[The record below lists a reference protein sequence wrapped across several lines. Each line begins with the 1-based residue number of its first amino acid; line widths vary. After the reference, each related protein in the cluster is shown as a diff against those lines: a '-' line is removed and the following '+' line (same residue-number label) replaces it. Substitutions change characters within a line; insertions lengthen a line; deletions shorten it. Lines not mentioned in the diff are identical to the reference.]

1 MEAGTSKF
9 AILMNISG
17 TLLMKNEKQRKLLQ
31 ITSGGLIALGTAVLL
46 GWLAVSP
53 SRLAQV
59 SEPKTPDIRVFQ
71 SEATKLGNSKTD
83 PEPATP
89 RTERSTDGGVKVSGE
104 LPTPTKG
111 TQEKKYYVLA
121 DPNDTYYSS
130 QWYLQTVRAPQ
141 AWSTTTGSPGVKVAV
156 IDTGFALSHGD
167 LTASW
172 QYNSGE
178 QGGGKETDGIDN
190 DGNGYVDDYRGWD
203 FFSSDNSPQA
213 GSVNPSGEGVS
224 HGTEVA
230 GLVGAKGNNGVG
242 VTAVSQSV
250 SILPLQ
256 VLSDEGTGYS
266 DDIANAI
273 RYAVDSGVAV
283 INMSLGTNGDDP
295 IVRSAVDYAA
305 DHNVVVVAAAGNC
318 GNSTIG
324 MCAGEVAGYI
334 TFPGSYNR
342 VIAVGATTAA
352 NQRASFSSYGERLDV
367 VAPGSGTII
376 SPTWSS
382 TNGTSLYSS
391 SLYGTSYASPIVA
404 STAALIRSI
413 RPSTSVDDVR
423 ALLMAGASKQPGMN
437 NLFYT
442 QDYGHGIV
450 DVAKAIAVASELN
463 ASIEQTPSIF
473 SDSEVR
479 PQHDFGLS
487 ETFAKGCS
495 APPNTW
501 CTVSLSSE
509 QTNFER
515 YFPYSRVGS
524 DSTVSWIYNQ
534 ASLSPGDWKARARQG
549 NSLSQNMIDFK
560 YK

>member
-1 MEAGTSKF
+1 MKF
-9 AILMNISG
+9 AILNSISG

-141 AWSTTTGSPGVKVAV
+141 AWSTTTGSPSVKVAV
-156 IDTGFALSHGD
+156 IDTGFALSHSD

-178 QGGGKETDGIDN
+178 QGSGKETDGIDN

-213 GSVNPSGEGVS
+213 GSVNPAGEGVS

-230 GLVGAKGNNGVG
+230 GLVGARGNNGIG
-242 VTAVSQSV
+242 VTAVSQTVSV
-250 SILPLQ
+250 LPLQ
-256 VLSDEGTGYS
+256 VLSDDGTGYS
-266 DDIANAI
+266 DDIADAI
-273 RYAVDSGVAV
+273 RYAVDSGVNV

-305 DHNVVVVAAAGNC
+305 NNNVVVVAAAGNC

-367 VAPGSGTII
+367 MAPGSDTII

-413 RPSTSVDDVR
+413 RPSSSVDDIR

-437 NLFYT
+437 GIFYT
-442 QDYGHGIV
+442 QDYGHGII
-450 DVAKAIAVASELN
+450 DVAKAITVGSELN
-463 ASIEQTPSIF
+463 ISGEQAPQLQQTGSSQSEHSFNPTEQMSSGCISLAS
-473 SDSEVR
+473 
-479 PQHDFGLS
+479 
-487 ETFAKGCS
+487 
-495 APPNTW
+495 TW
-501 CTVSLSSE
+501 CTAWLRSTESNS
-509 QTNFER
+509 ER
-515 YFPYSRVGS
+515 YLPYTKTNGSGAVGWS
-524 DSTVSWIYNQ
+524 WSGSTLNRGEWVV
-534 ASLSPGDWKARARQG
+534 RARQG
-549 NSLSQNMIDFK
+549 STVSTTPYVLFRK
-560 YK
+560 